1 MESIVIAKG
10 QTFEGEMVSIDGST
24 FRDCQFIKCVLYFSG
39 LLPVDLRGSS
49 FTECQWEFVGP
60 AANTMGF
67 LGALY
72 RRGETRLVESV
83 FDNVRGNSQDPHED
97 HRH

>member
-1 MESIVIAKG
+1 MIAKN
-10 QTFEGEMVSIDGST
+10 QTFEGEVVSIDGST
-24 FRDCQFIKCVLYFSG
+24 FRHCQFIKCVLFFSG
-39 LLPVDLRGSS
+39 ILPVDLCGSS

-72 RRGETRLVESV
+72 RRGETHLVETV
-83 FDNVRGNSQDPHED
+83 FANVRGED
-97 HRH
+97 TAADDHHHH